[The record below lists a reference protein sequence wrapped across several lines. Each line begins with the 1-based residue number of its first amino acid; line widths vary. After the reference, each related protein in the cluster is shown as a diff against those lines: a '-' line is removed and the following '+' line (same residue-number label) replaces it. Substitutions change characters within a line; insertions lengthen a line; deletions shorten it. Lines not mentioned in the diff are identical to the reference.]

1 MGMVGRSRPES
12 GTGSRRRSQGRP
24 ESRADAL
31 FPAPVAR
38 EYTDAPMA
46 AEKIGLIAGNGSFPL
61 LVLDAAR
68 ARGLD
73 VVVAAIREE
82 TFPEIEQHGALS
94 VHWLSLENS
103 RS

>member
-1 MGMVGRSRPES
+1 MS
-12 GTGSRRRSQGRP
+12 
-24 ESRADAL
+24 
-31 FPAPVAR
+31 
-38 EYTDAPMA
+38 

-82 TFPEIEQHGALS
+82 TFPEIEQHGATCLALDAGKCLLLDGDRVIEQADAAGICVVADS
-94 VHWLSLENS
+94 T
-103 RS
+103 